1 MSIFAGA
8 VDYFVKGG
16 PCMWP
21 LLMCSFAAI
30 AIGVERYLFYKKA
43 ISGEKFASSFCR
55 MMNDFN
61 LVGASELAEQ
71 SKGEAAAMAKE
82 ILDIKGDLGQRL
94 ETIVYTKADR
104 IIDSLEKNINYLSV
118 VIGLSPM
125 LGLLGTITGMI
136 SSFNAL
142 NERTQNPMAV
152 TAGIGEALITTVFGL
167 CIAHSPAFSAQPRRL
182 CPPTPK
188 DVPPCTSGSMPTPAP
203 WSSRT
208 SCSAPPSAPGTR

>member
-8 VDYFVKGG
+8 IDYFVKGG

-104 IIDSLEKNINYLSV
+104 IIDSLEKKYQLSECCYR
-118 VIGLSPM
+118 
-125 LGLLGTITGMI
+125 
-136 SSFNAL
+136 SFADARPARYYYRYDFFFQRF
-142 NERTQNPMAV
+142 ERKNPKPD
-152 TAGIGEALITTVFGL
+152 GRY
-167 CIAHSPAFSAQPRRL
+167 CRY
-182 CPPTPK
+182 
-188 DVPPCTSGSMPTPAP
+188 
-203 WSSRT
+203 W
-208 SCSAPPSAPGTR
+208 